1 MSSAFI
7 PIPESST
14 DIINLTISPFIIVF
28 ILNSIYPLLVYLI
41 LLSNIMVNTFFN
53 NNMYNMVH
61 GQGQNLKKIPLEE
74 LAKYNYRGLPYI
86 DVNTMEL
93 CWYVENN

>member
-41 LLSNIMVNTFFN
+41 LLSNIMVNTFFRFIPSPYKYSGISLA
-53 NNMYNMVH
+53 MLT
-61 GQGQNLKKIPLEE
+61 LKSRFLF
-74 LAKYNYRGLPYI
+74 
-86 DVNTMEL
+86 
-93 CWYVENN
+93 